1 MCSHFCQGDNFALFL
16 AAAAAVVL
24 TKLFFFDAASPVYFR
39 GGGADAGLR
48 SHVLTG
54 SRREAKKAPKLYFL
68 VEQ

>member
-1 MCSHFCQGDNFALFL
+1 MGDVTRTQTCVPIFCQGDNFALFL

-24 TKLFFFDAASPVYFR
+24 TKLFFFLTRPRRFILG

-54 SRREAKKAPKLYFL
+54 
-68 VEQ
+68 